1 MKKEALKRMELLGL
15 YHKAIQELK
24 NEDKLNMSINGFLF
38 WLSDDYQERVKA
50 FEEKTGCYVY
60 HVIQTQTAIGMMLSL
75 LYVSPYQDEW
85 PDDLNDLEQLC
96 PIAYVI
102 NLDDEYCSEFGSI
115 GIRNR
120 FGGLIRTA

>member
-1 MKKEALKRMELLGL
+1 MKNEALKRMELLGL

-24 NEDKLNMSINGFLF
+24 DEDKLNMSINGFLF
-38 WLSDDYQERVKA
+38 WLSEYYKKRVRE

-60 HVIQTQTAIGMMLSL
+60 HVIQTQTAIGLMLSL
-75 LYVSPYQDEW
+75 MYVSPYPDEW
-85 PDDLNDLEQLC
+85 PDDIEDLKQLC